1 MIVLIDNYD
10 SFTWNLYHFLGDLGC
25 KTEVYRNDKISV
37 TDVIK
42 LKPSQIVISPGP
54 CDPNSAGIS
63 MSLVNAAIKNDI
75 PLLGVCL
82 GHQSIAQALGGEVI
96 RCHEIIHGKTDNII
110 NEGFPSYTTAAGW
123 LGYSDEKMIKL
134 TKKYLSEGWTH
145 FKMKVGQDIERDF
158 HRCNILRNTIGE
170 NNFLMIDAN
179 QIWSVNESIE
189 NINYLKK

>member
-63 MSLVNAAIKNDI
+63 MSLVNAAVKNDI

-110 NEGFPSYTTAAGW
+110 NDQKTIFKGIPDKFNATRYHSLVVSNENLPSNIEISAKTSNGIIMGIRHKESRVEG
-123 LGYSDEKMIKL
+123 I
-134 TKKYLSEGWTH
+134 
-145 FKMKVGQDIERDF
+145 QF
-158 HRCNILRNTIGE
+158 HP
-170 NNFLMIDAN
+170 
-179 QIWSVNESIE
+179 ESIATDYGHK
-189 NINYLKK
+189 ILKNFVGL